1 MTGKTRF
8 VAPQEEYFMMPP
20 DVPSTSLNSK
30 FLKFKPKLQQ
40 LYTCLGISAANKGHF
55 LKKYVLP
62 NYQSL
67 SSGDQIKMLDFI
79 KNNMVTLNNEI
90 KHFDDLMSVFEFIPT
105 RGNRIKI
112 SSILVA

>member
-1 MTGKTRF
+1 M
-8 VAPQEEYFMMPP
+8 APQEEYFMMPP

-30 FLKFKPKLQQ
+30 FLKYKPKLQQ
-40 LYTCLGISAANKGHF
+40 LYACLGISAANRGHF

-67 SSGDQIKMLDFI
+67 SPQNQIKMLEFI
-79 KNNMVTLNNEI
+79 KNNMVILKNEI

-105 RGNRIKI
+105 RGTDPFLTFK
-112 SSILVA
+112 S

>member
-1 MTGKTRF
+1 
-8 VAPQEEYFMMPP
+8 
-20 DVPSTSLNSK
+20 
-30 FLKFKPKLQQ
+30 
-40 LYTCLGISAANKGHF
+40 
-55 LKKYVLP
+55 
-62 NYQSL
+62 
-67 SSGDQIKMLDFI
+67 LDFI